1 MIKVH
6 HLTKEYKV
14 PKKENT
20 KKFSFN
26 RQYETIYGLKDV
38 SFEISEGEYV
48 GLVGLNGAGKT
59 TLIKILSGILTPTDG
74 EVSVMGY
81 CPYLSRKKYTKNIG
95 VVMGQKSVLYYDLPV
110 LESFKFYADVY
121 GIEREAFEKKLDMLD
136 ECMQIRSFLHIPVRK
151 LSLGQKMRCE
161 IGVALLHDPKVLF
174 LDEPTLGLD
183 IVAKRGI
190 LDFIKLINRKLRT
203 TIILTTHD
211 IEDISSECERLILI
225 GEGRITYDGR
235 TSEICGRSRYKLVSI
250 EYKEDFICDPVKHLI
265 CEVKKEKGRDVWKV
279 KSEDLEKI
287 MKYVLE
293 QWDKIL
299 DININTESLT
309 ETLYEFFRLEGG
321 IS

>member
-1 MIKVH
+1 MKGLRGSGAFWESKCGIAGSGAEKA
-6 HLTKEYKV
+6 
-14 PKKENT
+14 

-74 EVSVMGY
+74 EVSVMG
-81 CPYLSRKKYTKNIG
+81 
-95 VVMGQKSVLYYDLPV
+95 QKSVLYYDLPV

-121 GIEREAFEKKLDMLD
+121 GIGKEDFEKKLDMLD

-183 IVAKRGI
+183 IDTGECNDMEEGI
-190 LDFIKLINRKLRT
+190 
-203 TIILTTHD
+203 
-211 IEDISSECERLILI
+211 
-225 GEGRITYDGR
+225 
-235 TSEICGRSRYKLVSI
+235 
-250 EYKEDFICDPVKHLI
+250 
-265 CEVKKEKGRDVWKV
+265 KKY
-279 KSEDLEKI
+279 SA
-287 MKYVLE
+287 
-293 QWDKIL
+293 Q
-299 DININTESLT
+299 
-309 ETLYEFFRLEGG
+309 GG
-321 IS
+321 